1 MLFFSNDV
9 KGFAFVI
16 KLGLLFVASVAF
28 DSAEEIVVLATATD
42 PSSFGEIELRL
53 KLVSIC

>member
-16 KLGLLFVASVAF
+16 KLGLLFVASIAF

-42 PSSFGEIELRL
+42 PTSFGEIEL
-53 KLVSIC
+53 